1 MKTLSKVKTHP
12 FIRVCLIMLI
22 LLLEIGIAGPS
33 VHAAQRNGSAL
44 KVTVQAGERSTSPT
58 DIRFS
63 PKVNKEYSFMVT
75 VNNTSSKE
83 INVAVF
89 PSVGIATSGG
99 ITYVKSTKNLLNDK
113 YALPK
118 YTKITPIGDKLRN
131 GALKLQAKQSKRLR
145 VVINVTQD
153 LQGELLGGINFA
165 QTIGKRVNRRLINV
179 VKVYQ
184 KVVVVRLRM
193 RDLVK
198 RKGLTYANFKF
209 ANAKGAALLSYD
221 VLNNNPLVAYAESG
235 SYQVL
240 NPKGRVIAKGNLEK
254 NKVVLTPVTRTQ
266 LNVPLLDG
274 AKLIPGNYKFLV
286 TSNGKHRVY
295 KFTYTKKQLNN
306 FVKKNGK
313 PTHVTI
319 KTGHAGMI
327 IFGVAVLATLILVIT
342 GFYVR
347 KKRT

>member
-1 MKTLSKVKTHP
+1 
-12 FIRVCLIMLI
+12 
-22 LLLEIGIAGPS
+22 
-33 VHAAQRNGSAL
+33 
-44 KVTVQAGERSTSPT
+44 
-58 DIRFS
+58 
-63 PKVNKEYSFMVT
+63 MVT

-209 ANAKGAALLSYD
+209 TNAKSAALLSYD

-266 LNVPLLDG
+266 LNVP
-274 AKLIPGNYKFLV
+274 FLMV
-286 TSNGKHRVY
+286 PN
-295 KFTYTKKQLNN
+295 
-306 FVKKNGK
+306 
-313 PTHVTI
+313 
-319 KTGHAGMI
+319 
-327 IFGVAVLATLILVIT
+327 
-342 GFYVR
+342 
-347 KKRT
+347 

>member
-1 MKTLSKVKTHP
+1 
-12 FIRVCLIMLI
+12 MLI
-22 LLLEIGIAGPS
+22 LLLEIGVAGLS

-165 QTIGKRVNRRLINV
+165 QTIGKRVNRQLINV

-209 ANAKGAALLSYD
+209 ANAKGAALLSDD
-221 VLNNNPLVAYAESG
+221 VLNNNPL
-235 SYQVL
+235 
-240 NPKGRVIAKGNLEK
+240 IA
-254 NKVVLTPVTRTQ
+254 
-266 LNVPLLDG
+266 
-274 AKLIPGNYKFLV
+274 
-286 TSNGKHRVY
+286 
-295 KFTYTKKQLNN
+295 
-306 FVKKNGK
+306 
-313 PTHVTI
+313 
-319 KTGHAGMI
+319 
-327 IFGVAVLATLILVIT
+327 
-342 GFYVR
+342 
-347 KKRT
+347 